1 MWMNSQEK
9 IASSKSNEFSYFGGK
24 IGGVDFMKIYNK
36 LVRDKIP
43 EIINADNKTAVTRE
57 LDYAEY
63 LKELNIK
70 LQEEV
75 KEYLEDYNVEELA
88 DIVEV
93 IYGILNAK
101 KVSNTEFEQIRNSKV
116 EKRGA
121 FNKKIFLEKVIEDG
135 E

>member
-1 MWMNSQEK
+1 
-9 IASSKSNEFSYFGGK
+9 
-24 IGGVDFMKIYNK
+24 MKIYNK

-43 EIINADNKTAVTRE
+43 EIINADNKTAVIRK
-57 LDYAEY
+57 LDDAEY

-75 KEYLEDYNVEELA
+75 KEYLEDYSVEELA

-101 KVSNTEFEQIRNSKV
+101 KVSNTAFEQIRNNKV

-121 FNKKIFLEKVIEDG
+121 FNKKIFLEKVIEAG